1 MSFVKNGFEIY
12 FGLIIF
18 ANAFALTHYRLKRK
32 GCANMRFNLKL
43 NLERIFNYCI
53 LKNKI

>member
-12 FGLIIF
+12 FGLIIC

-32 GCANMRFNLKL
+32 GRANMRFNLKL

-53 LKNKI
+53 LKNQI

>member
-12 FGLIIF
+12 FGLIIC

-32 GCANMRFNLKL
+32 GRTNMRFNLKL

-53 LKNKI
+53 LKNQI

>member
-1 MSFVKNGFEIY
+1 MALKFY
-12 FGLIIF
+12 FGLMIF
-18 ANAFALTHYRLKRK
+18 ANVFALTHYRLKRK

>member
-18 ANAFALTHYRLKRK
+18 ANVFALTYYILKRK
-32 GCANMRFNLKL
+32 GRANMRFNLKL

-53 LKNKI
+53 LKNQI

>member
-43 NLERIFNYCI
+43 NLSK
-53 LKNKI
+53 L

>member
-1 MSFVKNGFEIY
+1 MALKFY
-12 FGLIIF
+12 FGLIIC
-18 ANAFALTHYRLKRK
+18 ANAFALTHYILKRK
-32 GCANMRFNLKL
+32 GRANMRFNLKL

>member
-18 ANAFALTHYRLKRK
+18 ANAFALTYYRLNRK
-32 GCANMRFNLKL
+32 GRANMRFNLKL

>member
-1 MSFVKNGFEIY
+1 MALKFY

-18 ANAFALTHYRLKRK
+18 ANAFALTYYILKRK
-32 GCANMRFNLKL
+32 GRANMRFNLKL
-43 NLERIFNYCI
+43 NLEHIFNYCI